1 MDKVTL
7 NKVIENENEVLRL
20 IANYR
25 DCSASVWDSIFS
37 MSICNKKHRLLKALL
52 ERGFPVRRRV
62 LEQHVLFMIS

>member
-7 NKVIENENEVLRL
+7 NQVIENEDEVLRL

-25 DCSASVWDSIFS
+25 DCSAPVWNSIFR

-62 LEQHVLFMIS
+62 DEQHVLFLIN